1 MPWFALVLAIF
12 QTASKKAFFNA
23 LFSKIV
29 WVNYALVRSSTY
41 ATLKIRFI
49 ISGNLE
55 ILLPIL
61 FNFTLESL
69 TTWSVD
75 ETAGMRLL
83 VAFQSLDLP
92 CVILSLPLSR
102 IAIRLLRTLGETFDF
117 DAYSSVEAFVLLA
130 LMLNSQ
136 LKSPI
141 RRGNWSRK
149 SRRFQHS
156 R

>member
-1 MPWFALVLAIF
+1 M
-12 QTASKKAFFNA
+12 
-23 LFSKIV
+23 
-29 WVNYALVRSSTY
+29 
-41 ATLKIRFI
+41 TLKIRFI
-49 ISGNLE
+49 IGGTLE

-69 TTWSVD
+69 TGSSAD
-75 ETAGMRLL
+75 ETVGMRLL

-102 IAIRLLRTLGETFDF
+102 MAIRLLRTLGETFDF

-141 RRGNWSRK
+141 RRGN
-149 SRRFQHS
+149 
-156 R
+156 